1 MCFDLHCHFLLN
13 YSSNP
18 VCCHH
23 IRKMEKEYVHSF
35 LAFLIVSFFMRPNI
49 LAGGDSLLS
58 TFCEEKFKNYTLNS
72 PFENNLKLLLESW
85 SASASSWAT
94 GFNNTF
100 VGEGRDRV
108 YGQALCRG
116 DVNSTVCQICIE
128 NASQKILKQC
138 KSEAAIIWFD
148 LCQVRYSFQ
157 NFSSMM
163 VYTGKYPDQKRVEM
177 NKKVSNPVHFV
188 QVLTYLMNYISN
200 VTAFD
205 PSTRMFATGE
215 IKFSRK
221 KTIYGLVQCTGDMA
235 QQDCYNCLNSAL
247 KELQECCSSLEG
259 GYVVS
264 RNCNV
269 RFHLD
274 RFYYGS
280 GLMLTYPTSNEAK
293 WKIWMVV
300 IVSCIPLSVLAVIVG
315 FWASYHG
322 RKKRTEIDDERSQNE
337 LIHELSRPT
346 GVDIT
351 EEGELISSEEL
362 PFMNLS
368 TLMAATDNFS
378 DSNKLGIGGFGT
390 VYKGVLPDGKT
401 VAIKR
406 LSRKSWQGLEEFKNE
421 IIVIAKLQHRNLVKL
436 LGCAIEGQEKLL
448 VYEFMPNRSLDLF
461 IFDSKKQSQ
470 LEWKTCYDIIVGI
483 ARGLLYLHE
492 DSRLKIIHRDLKP
505 NNVLLDHEMVAKI
518 SDFGMARIFG
528 EDQNTANT
536 KRVVGTYGYMA
547 PEYAMEGLF
556 SVKSDV
562 YSFGVIL
569 LEIISGRKNSGFHLT
584 GQAPTLLV
592 YAWKLWNEGKEM
604 EFVDPLLMESCMITQ
619 ILKCMHI
626 GLLCVQ
632 EDPADRPTISMVVVL
647 LGKESI
653 PLPKPKQ
660 PALSVGR
667 VIQIDRFP
675 ISNIY
680 PSVNDLTVSV
690 PSP

>member
-1 MCFDLHCHFLLN
+1 MEVDYLG
-13 YSSNP
+13 
-18 VCCHH
+18 H
-23 IRKMEKEYVHSF
+23 IISGEGVK
-35 LAFLIVSFFMRPNI
+35 A
-49 LAGGDSLLS
+49 GDSLLS
-58 TFCEEKFKNYTLNS
+58 TFCEDNFENYVLNI
-72 PFENNLKLLLESW
+72 PFENNLKLLLESL
-85 SASASSWAT
+85 SSSTWAT

-116 DVNSTVCQICIE
+116 DVNSTVCRICIE
-128 NASQKILKQC
+128 NASKEILKQC
-138 KSEAAIIWFD
+138 KREDAIIWFD
-148 LCQVRYSFQ
+148 LCQVHYSFQ
-157 NFSSMM
+157 NFFSLM
-163 VYTGKYPDQKRVEM
+163 VYAGKYP
-177 NKKVSNPVHFV
+177 NNNHLGKKVSNPVHFV
-188 QVLTYLMNYISN
+188 RVLTYLMENITN
-200 VTAFD
+200 ETAFD

-221 KTIYGLVQCTGDMA
+221 KTIYGLVQCTRDMT
-235 QQDCYNCLNSAL
+235 QQDCYSCLHSAL
-247 KELQECCSSLEG
+247 QDLQACCSSCEG
-259 GYVVS
+259 GFIVS
-264 RNCNV
+264 SNCDV
-269 RFHLD
+269 RFQLY
-274 RFYYGS
+274 RFYNVS
-280 GLMLTYPTSNEAK
+280 GLVLTYPTSNEDK

-300 IVSCIPLSVLAVIVG
+300 IVSCIPLSVLAIIVG
-315 FWASYHG
+315 FGLLIMG
-322 RKKRTEIDDERSQNE
+322 RRREPKEDDDRSQNA
-337 LIHELSRPT
+337 LVHELAWPT

-351 EEGELISSEEL
+351 EEGELVSSEEL
-362 PFMNLS
+362 PFMKLL

-390 VYKGVLPDGKT
+390 VYKGVLADGKT
-401 VAIKR
+401 VAVKR

-436 LGCAIEGQEKLL
+436 LGCAIEGHEKLL

-461 IFDSKKQSQ
+461 IFDSKKRSQ
-470 LEWKTCYDIIVGI
+470 LDWKTCHDIILGI

-505 NNVLLDHEMVAKI
+505 NNVLLDHEMVVKI

-536 KRVVGTYGYMA
+536 RRVVGTYGYMA

-562 YSFGVIL
+562 FSFGVIL
-569 LEIISGRKNSGFHLT
+569 LEIISGRKNSGFYLT
-584 GQAPTLLV
+584 GQAQTLLA
-592 YAWKLWNEGKEM
+592 YAWKLWNEGREM

-632 EDPADRPTISMVVVL
+632 EEPTDRPTISKVVVL
-647 LGKESI
+647 LWKESI
-653 PLPKPKQ
+653 PLPNPKQ

-667 VIQIDRFP
+667 VIQTDRFL
-675 ISNIY
+675 IAN
-680 PSVNDLTVSV
+680 PSVNDLTRSIL
-690 PSP
+690 SPR